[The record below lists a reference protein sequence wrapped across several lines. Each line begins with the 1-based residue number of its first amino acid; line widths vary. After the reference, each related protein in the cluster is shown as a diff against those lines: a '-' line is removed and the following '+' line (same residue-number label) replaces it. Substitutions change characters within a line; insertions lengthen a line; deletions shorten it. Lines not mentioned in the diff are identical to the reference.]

1 MQRGPA
7 ETTNDQA
14 SADIASGAQTIVEGE
29 LLWMPGP
36 ERAASSAIVAYM
48 DWLKRKRQLSFSAYD
63 ELWRWSVNCI
73 EDFWG
78 SIWDY
83 FDVLSDSPY
92 RAVLDRRIMPGARWF
107 EGARVNYAEHMLRHE
122 SLQPD
127 KVALYHT
134 SEARP
139 FDTVSWRELGQQVRI
154 VATQLRAMGVTP
166 GDRIVSYM
174 PNVPETAVAMLA
186 AIAVGAVWSSAA
198 PEFGV
203 KTVLER
209 FRQIEPKVIFVADGY
224 VYGGKTFPRIEEACQ
239 IVRELPSLKHV
250 VWLPLVQTAAA
261 MPIDNA
267 IGWHDLIAR
276 KEVLIEDF
284 LYERVAH
291 DHPIWI
297 LFSSGTT
304 GLPKA
309 IVHSHVGALLEL
321 LKLTR
326 LQLDLGPQSVM
337 FFYST
342 TGWVMWNILLS
353 ALLAG
358 ASVVLYDGS
367 PIYPSADAL
376 WQLAER
382 TGTTLFGAS
391 PTYVKLLEKNGA
403 MPMAKYALARLESVV
418 LSGSPSTPETFNWL
432 YRNVKSDLWINSI
445 SGGTELCSALVG
457 GATILPVH
465 AGEIQGRALGM
476 DVRAWSA
483 DGRELKGEVG
493 ELVLTKPCPSMP
505 LRFWNDDG
513 DRRYL
518 ETYFD
523 TFPGIWRHGDFIKF
537 NERGGCYIYG
547 RSDSTLN
554 RFGVRIGTAEIY
566 RAVEQVEEIFD
577 CLIVCCELPGG
588 DFFMPLFVQPSAGFA
603 VDNALRA
610 KINRRLREECSP
622 RHVPDRIVEA
632 PEIPYTLS
640 GKKMEIPVRR
650 ILMGWPVEKSASRE
664 AMKNPDAL
672 DFFAQFAKSPP

>member
-14 SADIASGAQTIVEGE
+14 GADIASGAQTIVEGE

-36 ERAASSAIVAYM
+36 ERVASSAIVAYM
-48 DWLKRKRQLSFSAYD
+48 DWLKRERQLSFSAYD

-321 LKLTR
+321 LKLIH

>member
-7 ETTNDQA
+7 ETANDQA
-14 SADIASGAQTIVEGE
+14 SADIASGAQTIAEGE

-36 ERAASSAIVAYM
+36 ERVASSAIVAYL
-48 DWLKRKRQLSFSAYD
+48 DWLKRERQLSFSAYD

-73 EDFWG
+73 EEFWG

-92 RAVLDRRIMPGARWF
+92 HTVLDRRAMPGARWF
-107 EGARVNYAEHMLRHE
+107 EGARVNYAEHILRHE
-122 SLQPD
+122 PLQPD
-127 KVALYHT
+127 KVALYHA

-139 FDTVSWRELGQQVRI
+139 FDTVTWRELGQQVRI

-224 VYGGKTFPRIEEACQ
+224 AYGGKTFLRIEEACQ
-239 IVRELPSLKHV
+239 IVRELPSVKHV
-250 VWLPLVQTAAA
+250 VWLPLVQTAGA

-321 LKLTR
+321 LKLTH

-367 PIYPSADAL
+367 PVYPSADVL
-376 WQLAER
+376 WQLTER

-391 PTYVKLLEKNGA
+391 PTYVKLLEKSGA
-403 MPMAKYALARLESVV
+403 MPKAKYALSRLESVI
-418 LSGSPSTPETFNWL
+418 LSGSPSTPETFDWL

-457 GATILPVH
+457 GAPILPVH

-476 DVRAWSA
+476 DVHAWSA
-483 DGRELKGEVG
+483 DGQELKGEVG

-566 RAVEQVEEIFD
+566 RAVEQVEEISD

-588 DFFMPLFVQPSAGFA
+588 GFFMPLFVQPSAGVA

-610 KINRRLREECSP
+610 KINRHLREECSP
-622 RHVPDRIVEA
+622 RHVPDQIVAA

-650 ILMGWPVEKSASRE
+650 ILLGWSVEKSASRE

-672 DFFAQFAKSPP
+672 DFFVEFARLPP